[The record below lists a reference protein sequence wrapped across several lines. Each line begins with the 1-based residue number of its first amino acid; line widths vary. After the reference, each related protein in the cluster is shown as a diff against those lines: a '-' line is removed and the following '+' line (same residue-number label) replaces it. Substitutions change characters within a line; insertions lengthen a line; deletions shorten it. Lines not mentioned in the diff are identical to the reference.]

1 MRGRA
6 SVSFTHT
13 LTFFFKSARAMLNLE
28 NKILQMLK
36 NQQKSFVKKKTQE
49 TYTLKKLNINKK
61 LINM

>member
-1 MRGRA
+1 
-6 SVSFTHT
+6 
-13 LTFFFKSARAMLNLE
+13 MLNLE